1 MISKTHHSNGQLAV
15 SRKSSPKSLKA
26 ASGMSG
32 VGLFIYLAFSVKSFC
47 MTNRLSIGHGLRAV
61 SHDVLINFEI
71 TMMTINLNPCRL
83 FYPFIIFLNKAERV
97 SPNVGQV
104 TLVTGSSSR
113 PLC

>member
-1 MISKTHHSNGQLAV
+1 MISKTRHSNGQLAV

-47 MTNRLSIGHGLRAV
+47 MANRLSIGHGLREV

-71 TMMTINLNPCRL
+71 TTMTIILNPCRL
-83 FYPFIIFLNKAERV
+83 YPFIIFLNKAERV
-97 SPNVGQV
+97 SPNVGHV
-104 TLVTGSSSR
+104 NLAAGSSSR